1 MNLIEIDVEKYF
13 ADSDSS
19 LPHPMIEPLMKSA
32 ARHCKSYKSD
42 LYLEL
47 VWMSRDV
54 QKLASGRFEGVYRR
68 AMGFRDGGV
77 DHPNFVKSV
86 LDGGGDKTFKVLYCF
101 DAERVTKGETE
112 YIHMRLW
119 RVNPAQMRLWL
130 EEHFDVMGDQKLS
143 EFHPQGWTEKEDED

>member
-1 MNLIEIDVEKYF
+1 MKNLIECDQEMWL

-19 LPHPMIEPLMKSA
+19 LPHPIVEPLMKSA

-68 AMGFRDGGV
+68 AIGFRDGGV

-86 LDGGGDKTFKVLYCF
+86 LDAGGDKTFKVLYAF
-101 DAERVTKGETE
+101 QAERVMKGETE
-112 YIHMRLW
+112 YIHMTLGRLS
-119 RVNPAQMRLWL
+119 VAEMRLWL
-130 EEHFDVMGDQKLS
+130 EEHFDVVGDQKRS
-143 EFHPQGWTEKEDED
+143 EFHPQGLEEENA